1 MTSEYEK
8 SSWALDM
15 QLIEIEIITSVRM
28 FKNVTTENQYSYVR
42 KGRERA

>member
-8 SSWALDM
+8 SFWALGM
-15 QLIEIEIITSVRM
+15 QMIEIEIITSVRM
-28 FKNVTTENQYSYVR
+28 FKNITTVNQYSYVR